1 MARGRLPTSSV
12 DASPTK
18 RTLWLAGTTADW
30 TPQPPVKQGVERP
43 DVPEF
48 WLLELTYMSKPNA
61 SIVWPPIGTHNELAL
76 EGFAGNNWWKFE
88 TEMAKYGAVSKII

>member
-1 MARGRLPTSSV
+1 
-12 DASPTK
+12 
-18 RTLWLAGTTADW
+18 
-30 TPQPPVKQGVERP
+30 
-43 DVPEF
+43 
-48 WLLELTYMSKPNA
+48 MSKPNA